1 MSELGGTSK
10 SVCFILQ
17 MRKLRPERQSYKGC
31 KWLSKDYKLSLLTYI
46 YFFFYH
52 SPSLGFFSGSFHFRE
67 LLSVSLEISLNGK
80 IMGYRNLAIGGLS

>member
-46 YFFFYH
+46 YCFF
-52 SPSLGFFSGSFHFRE
+52 
-67 LLSVSLEISLNGK
+67 LS
-80 IMGYRNLAIGGLS
+80 

>member
-17 MRKLRPERQSYKGC
+17 MRKLRPERQSYKGY

-46 YFFFYH
+46 YFFCIIVPPWVSSMALFTSESFYLF
-52 SPSLGFFSGSFHFRE
+52 PL
-67 LLSVSLEISLNGK
+67 K
-80 IMGYRNLAIGGLS
+80 